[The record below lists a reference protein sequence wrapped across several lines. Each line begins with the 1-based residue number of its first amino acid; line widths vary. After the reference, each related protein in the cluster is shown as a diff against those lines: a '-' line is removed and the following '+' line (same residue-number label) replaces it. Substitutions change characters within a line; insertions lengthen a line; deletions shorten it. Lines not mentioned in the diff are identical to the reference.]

1 MKSPVLS
8 ILFLLIS
15 VTLLAVPNDFRFR
28 HFSVEDGL
36 SSNSVRAIMQD
47 KYGFLWIGTEEGL
60 NRYDGIMI
68 KSYSIC
74 PQAAGKYISSL
85 YGTKKNIWIGT
96 DEGIYIYAYATETFT
111 YFDLTTPN
119 NVRITSIVNHILQDK
134 DGNLWF
140 STNGQG
146 LFRYNLSKNYLE
158 QYEFTSAFGIVASTM
173 ADSDNQIWALTNQ
186 GESGVYKL
194 NKAENKFEPFGLLY
208 NAGNHHSQALAMLE
222 DSEQTL
228 WLGTWECGLQ
238 KIDKYTRQTTTY
250 LHPTDGKGVTHIHS
264 LMEYAPHQLL
274 IGSDDGLL
282 LFNTLTEEYKLFTE
296 NETVPNSL
304 SNRFVYPIIKDR
316 EGGIWIGTYYGG
328 INYIS
333 PNAEQFESFS
343 HSRLYNS
350 INGNVIGRFCE
361 DAHGQIWIASDD
373 GGLNRYSPKDRKF
386 VYYLPADHKN
396 SLSYHNVHALCMDGD
411 NLWIGTYTG
420 GVNVLNLQ
428 TGTFKVYRS
437 YTDIPTSLDGTSS
450 YAIFKDRSDRIWV
463 ASMNGINLYN
473 REEDNFIR
481 IKNLDAMTIDI
492 DQDTKGNLWFST
504 QGKGLFK
511 FHPEK
516 QIWKNYVHN
525 NTLPNTLANNQVN
538 CCLIDSHGEIW
549 AGTMNGLCK
558 YNIEEDNFE
567 TIPLEIPSHN
577 ICSIIEDQHILWLT
591 TTKGLVRYI
600 PGEGCQVFTKS
611 DGLQS
616 DQFLPNAGIKAS
628 DGKIYIGSVNGFNA
642 FYPHQIKTNHVRP
655 PVVITA
661 LEIFNKQIPV
671 GNKLLP
677 KSLNQLEELGEGCQ
691 VFTKSDGLQS
701 DQFLPNAGIKA
712 SDGKI
717 YIGSVNG
724 FNAFYPHQ
732 IKTNHVRPPVVI
744 TALEIFN
751 KQIPVGNKLLPKSL
765 NQLEELEL
773 SYKENAFSLLYA
785 SLSYCTPN
793 KNKYAYK
800 LEGFDKDWNYV
811 GSQNKATYTNLPAGT
826 YLFKVKATNNDGIWN
841 EKGTSLKITIHPP
854 FYWSTASK
862 LLYFVLVCIA
872 FGFVIR
878 FIIKR
883 TEKKHTAEIN
893 KLNANKEKEV
903 HEAKIKFFTMIAHE
917 IRTPVSLIIGPL
929 EKIMKSPVSLPSTVR
944 DDLNIIDRNSQRLL
958 FLVNQLLDFRKVEQ
972 EGMKMKFASQNI
984 HQLLKAVCERFE
996 PFIAQHGARLTVKY
1010 PEADFTAIVDS
1021 EAVTKLVSNL
1031 LTNAS
1036 KYTKDEVTLTC
1047 IVQPEQHTFII
1058 RVTDNGIGISK
1069 EEQKKIFHPFY
1080 QAMDNK
1086 PGTGIGLS
1094 IVKSIVESHNGCIEV
1109 ESEVNKGSSFIVT
1122 LPIEQAQ
1129 VLPQDT
1135 GTSLLNN
1142 PAIPEGILQEDLSG
1156 SPIKHKPTMLIVDDN
1171 EEMLNFLSSSLADK
1185 YSILTAEDGI
1195 EALNKL
1201 KENEVTLI
1209 VSDWMMP
1216 RMDGVEFCK
1225 AIRTN
1230 QATSHIPFILLTA
1243 KTDTNSKIEGMDC
1256 GADAYIEKPFSMQ
1269 YLEACIKNLVDLRN
1283 LLRQKFSKMP
1293 LVPLNSIANNSM
1305 DDKFLTR
1312 MNEIIEE
1319 NFSNPELS
1327 VDFLAEKLCISR
1339 SGLFAKIKTLA
1350 NITPNELIQVVRLKK
1365 AAILLAENKY
1375 RINEI
1380 CYMVGFNN
1388 PSYFSKC
1395 FQKQFGMKPGEF
1407 VNGKREE

>member
-1 MKSPVLS
+1 MKRLVLLLLNLLMPM
-8 ILFLLIS
+8 ILFAAS
-15 VTLLAVPNDFRFR
+15 NDLCFR

-36 SSNSVRAIMQD
+36 SSNSVRALMQD
-47 KYGFLWIGTEEGL
+47 KYGFLWIGTDEGL
-60 NRYDGIMI
+60 NRYDGTTV
-68 KSYSIC
+68 KLYRLKDRG
-74 PQAAGKYISSL
+74 ANEAISSL
-85 YGTKKNIWIGT
+85 YSTLNKIWIGT
-96 DEGIYIYAYATETFT
+96 DEGIYIYDYETEDIMPFVLATSKNIHIETNT
-111 YFDLTTPN
+111 
-119 NVRITSIVNHILQDK
+119 NHIVEDK
-134 DGNLWF
+134 DKNLWF
-140 STNGQG
+140 TTVGQG
-146 LFRYNLSKNYLE
+146 IFKYNTITNHLE
-158 QYEFTSAFGIVASTM
+158 QYEFKNANGLMASVLV
-173 ADSDNQIWALTNQ
+173 DSENQIWAITNW
-186 GESGVYKL
+186 GNSGLFKL
-194 NKAENKFEPFGLLY
+194 NKAENKFETFPLSYESGKHDS
-208 NAGNHHSQALAMLE
+208 NALVMLE
-222 DSEQTL
+222 DSEHTL

-238 KIDKYTRQTTTY
+238 KIDKYSGKATTY
-250 LHPTDGKGVTHIHS
+250 LHPTDGKGATHIHS
-264 LMEYAPHQLL
+264 IMEYAPHQLL

-282 LFNTLTEEYKLFTE
+282 LFNTITEEYQLFTE
-296 NETVPNSL
+296 DETNPHSL
-304 SNRFVYPIIKDR
+304 SNRFVYPIIKDH

-328 INYIS
+328 VNYIS
-333 PNAEQFESFS
+333 PNTGQFESFV
-343 HSRLYNS
+343 HSRFSNS
-350 INGNVIGRFCE
+350 VNGTVIGRFCE
-361 DAHGQIWIASDD
+361 DS
-373 GGLNRYSPKDRKF
+373 N
-386 VYYLPADHKN
+386 
-396 SLSYHNVHALCMDGD
+396 GD
-411 NLWIGTYTG
+411 VWIGTYTG

-428 TGTFKVYRS
+428 TGTFKTYS
-437 YTDIPTSLDGTSS
+437 AYQDNPASLDGTSS
-450 YAIFKDRSDRIWV
+450 YAIFKDRKERIWV
-463 ASMNGINLYN
+463 TSMSGVNLYN
-473 REEDNFIR
+473 REKDNFTR
-481 IKNLDAMTIDI
+481 IKYLDALTIDI

-511 FHPEK
+511 YHPEK
-516 QIWKNYVHN
+516 QIWKNYIHDHKN
-525 NTLPNTLANNQVN
+525 PNSLANNQVN
-538 CCLIDSHGEIW
+538 CVLIDTNGEMW
-549 AGTMNGLCK
+549 VGTMNGLCK
-558 YNIEEDNFE
+558 YNAEEDAFE
-567 TIPLEIPSHN
+567 TLPLEIPSHN
-577 ICSIIEDQHILWLT
+577 ICSIIEDQRILWLT
-591 TTKGLVRYI
+591 TTKGLVRYT
-600 PGEGCQVFTKS
+600 PGEGCRVFTKS

-616 DQFLPNAGIKAS
+616 EQFLPNAALKAS

-642 FYPHQIKTNHVRP
+642 FYPHQIKTNVMLP
-655 PVVITA
+655 PVIITE
-661 LEIFNKQIPV
+661 LEIDNK
-671 GNKLLP
+671 
-677 KSLNQLEELGEGCQ
+677 
-691 VFTKSDGLQS
+691 
-701 DQFLPNAGIKA
+701 
-712 SDGKI
+712 
-717 YIGSVNG
+717 
-724 FNAFYPHQ
+724 
-732 IKTNHVRPPVVI
+732 
-744 TALEIFN
+744 EI
-751 KQIPVGNKLLPKSL
+751 QTGNKLLPKSL

-862 LLYFVLVCIA
+862 LLYFILVCIA

-996 PFIAQHGARLTVKY
+996 PFIAQHGARLTVEY

-1122 LPIEQAQ
+1122 LPVEQAQ

-1142 PAIPEGILQEDLSG
+1142 PAIPEEILQEDLSG

-1230 QATSHIPFILLTA
+1230 QTTSHIPFILLTV

>member
-1 MKSPVLS
+1 MKRQ
-8 ILFLLIS
+8 FLLIFFLSIS
-15 VTLLAVPNDFRFR
+15 VTLFAVPNDFRFR
-28 HFSVEDGL
+28 HLSVEDGL
-36 SSNSVRAIMQD
+36 SSNSVRAIIQD

-60 NRYDGIMI
+60 NRYDGTII
-68 KSYSIC
+68 KSYPIC

-85 YGTKKNIWIGT
+85 YETDKKIWIGT
-96 DEGIYIYAYATETFT
+96 DEGIYTYTYETETFA
-111 YFDLTTPN
+111 YFNLATSN
-119 NVRITSIVNHILQDK
+119 QNRITNIVNHILEDK

-146 LFRYNLSKNYLE
+146 LFRYHVSKNYLE
-158 QYEFTSAFGIVASTM
+158 QYEFQDAYGIIASTM
-173 ADSDNQIWALTNQ
+173 IDSDNQIWAVTNQ
-186 GESGVYKL
+186 GESGIYKL
-194 NKAENKFEPFGLLY
+194 NKVENKFEPFTLSY
-208 NAGNHHSQALAMLE
+208 DIEKHRPHSLAMLE
-222 DSEQTL
+222 DSEHTL

-238 KIDKYTRQTTTY
+238 KIDKYTRKTTTY
-250 LHPTDGKGVTHIHS
+250 LHPADEKGVTHIHS

-274 IGSDDGLL
+274 VGSDDGLL

-296 NETVPNSL
+296 DETTPYSL
-304 SNRFVYPIIKDR
+304 SNRFIYPIIKDR

-328 INYIS
+328 VNYIS
-333 PNAEQFESFS
+333 PKTEQFEGFA

-350 INGNVIGRFCE
+350 VNGTVIGRFCE
-361 DAHGQIWIASDD
+361 DSHGQIWIASDD
-373 GGLNRYSPKDRKF
+373 GGLNCYSPKDRKF
-386 VYYLPADHKN
+386 THFLNRQDNKN
-396 SLSYHNVHALCMDGD
+396 SLSYHNVHALCLDGN

-450 YAIFKDRSDRIWV
+450 YAIFKDRSERIWV
-463 ASMNGINLYN
+463 ASMTGINLYN
-473 REEDNFIR
+473 REEDNFVR
-481 IKNLDAMTIDI
+481 VRNLDALTIDI
-492 DQDTKGNLWFST
+492 DQDTKGNIWFST

-511 FHPEK
+511 YHPEK
-516 QIWKNYVHN
+516 QIWKNYIHDAN
-525 NTLPNTLANNQVN
+525 RPNTLVNNQVN
-538 CCLIDSHGEIW
+538 CCLIDSHGDMW
-549 AGTMNGLCK
+549 VGTMNGLCK
-558 YNIEEDNFE
+558 YNAQKDNFE

-591 TTKGLVRYI
+591 TTKGLVRYV

-616 DQFLPNAGIKAS
+616 DQFLPNAGLKAS

-642 FYPHQIKTNHVRP
+642 FYPHQIKTNHARP
-655 PVVITA
+655 PVVITE
-661 LEIFNKQIPV
+661 LEIFNKTIPV
-671 GNKLLP
+671 GDKLLP
-677 KSLNQLEELGEGCQ
+677 KALNQM
-691 VFTKSDGLQS
+691 
-701 DQFLPNAGIKA
+701 
-712 SDGKI
+712 
-717 YIGSVNG
+717 
-724 FNAFYPHQ
+724 
-732 IKTNHVRPPVVI
+732 
-744 TALEIFN
+744 
-751 KQIPVGNKLLPKSL
+751 
-765 NQLEELEL
+765 EELEL
-773 SYKENAFSLLYA
+773 SYKDNVFSLLYA
-785 SLSYCTPN
+785 SLSYCTPQR
-793 KNKYAYK
+793 NKYAYK
-800 LEGFDKDWNYV
+800 LEGFDKEWNYV

-826 YLFKVKATNNDGIWN
+826 YTFRVKASNNDGIWN

-854 FYWSTASK
+854 FYLSTASK
-862 LLYFVLVCIA
+862 LLYFVLVCTA
-872 FGFVIR
+872 FGFFIR

-893 KLNANKEKEV
+893 KLNENKEKEV

-929 EKIMKSPVSLPSTVR
+929 EKIMKLSIPLPASVR

-972 EGMKMKFASQNI
+972 EGMKMKFSSQNI
-984 HQLLKAVCERFE
+984 YQLLKAVCERFE
-996 PFIAQHGARLTVKY
+996 PFIIQHGAQLKVEY
-1010 PEADFTAIVDS
+1010 PNTEFTATVDS
-1021 EAVTKLVSNL
+1021 EAITKVVSNL

-1036 KYTKDEVTLTC
+1036 KYTKDEVLLSC
-1047 IVQPEQHTFII
+1047 RIHPEQHTFSI

-1069 EEQKKIFHPFY
+1069 EEQKKIFQPFY

-1094 IVKSIVESHNGCIEV
+1094 IVQGIVESHNGCIEV
-1109 ESEVNKGSSFIVT
+1109 ESEVNKGSSFTVT
-1122 LPIEQAQ
+1122 LPVEQSQAESADEH
-1129 VLPQDT
+1129 PGIPD
-1135 GTSLLNN
+1135 ND
-1142 PAIPEGILQEDLSG
+1142 AIPEDILLET
-1156 SPIKHKPTMLIVDDN
+1156 SPVVVPKSKPIMLIVDDN
-1171 EEMLNFLSSSLADK
+1171 REMLNFLAGSLSDK
-1185 YSILTAEDGI
+1185 YSILTAEDGV
-1195 EALNKL
+1195 EALERL

-1216 RMDGVEFCK
+1216 RMNGVEFCK
-1225 AIRTN
+1225 EVRAN
-1230 QATSHIPFILLTA
+1230 QSTSHIPFILLTA

-1256 GADAYIEKPFSMQ
+1256 GADAYIEKPFSVQ

-1293 LVPLNSIANNSM
+1293 LVPLNSIANNTV
-1305 DDKFLTR
+1305 DDQFLTR

-1327 VDFLAEKLCISR
+1327 VDFLAERLCISR

-1365 AAILLAENKY
+1365 AAALLSENKY

-1388 PSYFSKC
+1388 PSYFAKC

-1407 VNGKREE
+1407 MNTKKEE

>member
-1 MKSPVLS
+1 M
-8 ILFLLIS
+8 
-15 VTLLAVPNDFRFR
+15 
-28 HFSVEDGL
+28 
-36 SSNSVRAIMQD
+36 
-47 KYGFLWIGTEEGL
+47 
-60 NRYDGIMI
+60 
-68 KSYSIC
+68 
-74 PQAAGKYISSL
+74 
-85 YGTKKNIWIGT
+85 
-96 DEGIYIYAYATETFT
+96 
-111 YFDLTTPN
+111 
-119 NVRITSIVNHILQDK
+119 
-134 DGNLWF
+134 
-140 STNGQG
+140 
-146 LFRYNLSKNYLE
+146 
-158 QYEFTSAFGIVASTM
+158 
-173 ADSDNQIWALTNQ
+173 
-186 GESGVYKL
+186 
-194 NKAENKFEPFGLLY
+194 
-208 NAGNHHSQALAMLE
+208 
-222 DSEQTL
+222 
-228 WLGTWECGLQ
+228 
-238 KIDKYTRQTTTY
+238 
-250 LHPTDGKGVTHIHS
+250 
-264 LMEYAPHQLL
+264 
-274 IGSDDGLL
+274 
-282 LFNTLTEEYKLFTE
+282 
-296 NETVPNSL
+296 
-304 SNRFVYPIIKDR
+304 
-316 EGGIWIGTYYGG
+316 
-328 INYIS
+328 
-333 PNAEQFESFS
+333 
-343 HSRLYNS
+343 
-350 INGNVIGRFCE
+350 
-361 DAHGQIWIASDD
+361 
-373 GGLNRYSPKDRKF
+373 
-386 VYYLPADHKN
+386 
-396 SLSYHNVHALCMDGD
+396 
-411 NLWIGTYTG
+411 
-420 GVNVLNLQ
+420 
-428 TGTFKVYRS
+428 
-437 YTDIPTSLDGTSS
+437 
-450 YAIFKDRSDRIWV
+450 
-463 ASMNGINLYN
+463 
-473 REEDNFIR
+473 
-481 IKNLDAMTIDI
+481 
-492 DQDTKGNLWFST
+492 
-504 QGKGLFK
+504 
-511 FHPEK
+511 
-516 QIWKNYVHN
+516 
-525 NTLPNTLANNQVN
+525 
-538 CCLIDSHGEIW
+538 
-549 AGTMNGLCK
+549 
-558 YNIEEDNFE
+558 
-567 TIPLEIPSHN
+567 
-577 ICSIIEDQHILWLT
+577 
-591 TTKGLVRYI
+591 
-600 PGEGCQVFTKS
+600 
-611 DGLQS
+611 
-616 DQFLPNAGIKAS
+616 
-628 DGKIYIGSVNGFNA
+628 
-642 FYPHQIKTNHVRP
+642 
-655 PVVITA
+655 
-661 LEIFNKQIPV
+661 
-671 GNKLLP
+671 
-677 KSLNQLEELGEGCQ
+677 
-691 VFTKSDGLQS
+691 
-701 DQFLPNAGIKA
+701 
-712 SDGKI
+712 
-717 YIGSVNG
+717 
-724 FNAFYPHQ
+724 
-732 IKTNHVRPPVVI
+732 
-744 TALEIFN
+744 
-751 KQIPVGNKLLPKSL
+751 
-765 NQLEELEL
+765 EELEL

-1122 LPIEQAQ
+1122 LPVEQVQ

-1142 PAIPEGILQEDLSG
+1142 PTIPEGILQEDLSG

-1171 EEMLNFLSSSLADK
+1171 EEMLNFLSSSLTDK

>member
-1 MKSPVLS
+1 MRKPILS

-15 VTLLAVPNDFRFR
+15 VILLAVPNDFRFR

-60 NRYDGIMI
+60 NRYDGTMI
-68 KSYSIC
+68 KSYPIC
-74 PQAAGKYISSL
+74 PKTAGKYISSL
-85 YGTKKNIWIGT
+85 YETKNNIWIGT
-96 DEGIYIYAYATETFT
+96 DEGIYIYSYATETFVH
-111 YFDLTTPN
+111 FNLTTPN
-119 NVRITSIVNHILQDK
+119 NIRITNTVNHILEDK

-146 LFRYNLSKNYLE
+146 LFRYNPPKNYLE
-158 QYEFTSAFGIVASTM
+158 QYEFKSASEIIASTM
-173 ADSDNQIWALTNQ
+173 IDSDNQIWALTNQ

-194 NKAENKFEPFGLLY
+194 NKAENKFEPFELLY
-208 NAGNHHSQALAMLE
+208 NTGEHRSQALAMLE

-238 KIDKYTRQTTTY
+238 KIDKYTRKTTTY
-250 LHPTDGKGVTHIHS
+250 LHPTDRKGVTHIHS

-296 NETVPNSL
+296 NETTPNSL

-343 HSRLYNS
+343 HSRLHNS
-350 INGNVIGRFCE
+350 VNGNVIGRFCE

-373 GGLNRYSPKDRKF
+373 GGLNRYSPEDRKF
-386 VYYLPADHKN
+386 VHYLPADNKN
-396 SLSYHNVHALCMDGD
+396 SLSYHNVHALCMDED

-428 TGTFKVYRS
+428 TGIFKVYHS
-437 YTDIPTSLDGTSS
+437 YTDVPTSLDGTSS

-481 IKNLDAMTIDI
+481 IKNLDALTIDI

-511 FHPEK
+511 YHPEK
-516 QIWKNYVHN
+516 QIWKNYIHDHKN
-525 NTLPNTLANNQVN
+525 PNSLANNQVN
-538 CCLIDSHGEIW
+538 CVLIDTNGEMW
-549 AGTMNGLCK
+549 VGTMNGLCK
-558 YNIEEDNFE
+558 YNAEEDAFE
-567 TIPLEIPSHN
+567 TLTLEIPSHN
-577 ICSIIEDQHILWLT
+577 ICSIIEDQRILWLT
-591 TTKGLVRYI
+591 TTKGLVRYS
-600 PGEGCQVFTKS
+600 PGEGCRVFTKS

-616 DQFLPNAGIKAS
+616 EQFLPNAAFKAS

-642 FYPHQIKTNHVRP
+642 FYPYQIKTNVVLP
-655 PVVITA
+655 PVVITE
-661 LEIFNKQIPV
+661 LEIGNKQIPV
-671 GNKLLP
+671 GDKLLP
-677 KSLNQLEELGEGCQ
+677 KSLNQL
-691 VFTKSDGLQS
+691 K
-701 DQFLPNAGIKA
+701 
-712 SDGKI
+712 
-717 YIGSVNG
+717 
-724 FNAFYPHQ
+724 
-732 IKTNHVRPPVVI
+732 
-744 TALEIFN
+744 
-751 KQIPVGNKLLPKSL
+751 
-765 NQLEELEL
+765 ELEL

-854 FYWSTASK
+854 FYWCTASK

-929 EKIMKSPVSLPSTVR
+929 EKIMKSPLPLPATVR

-972 EGMKMKFASQNI
+972 EEMKMKFASQNI

-996 PFIAQHGARLTVKY
+996 PFIAQHGARLTVEY
-1010 PEADFTAIVDS
+1010 PDAGFTAIVDS

-1036 KYTKDEVTLTC
+1036 KYTKDEVILAC
-1047 IVQPEQHTFII
+1047 ITQPEQHTFTI

-1080 QAMDNK
+1080 QAMNNK

-1122 LPIEQAQ
+1122 LPVEQAQ

-1135 GTSLLNN
+1135 GTSLLDN
-1142 PAIPEGILQEDLSG
+1142 PAIPEDILQESLPG
-1156 SPIKHKPTMLIVDDN
+1156 SPVKHKPAMLIVDDN
-1171 EEMLNFLSSSLADK
+1171 EEMLNFLSGSLADR
-1185 YSILTAEDGI
+1185 YSILTAEDGV
-1195 EALNKL
+1195 EALEKL

-1225 AIRTN
+1225 AVRASQT
-1230 QATSHIPFILLTA
+1230 TSHIPFILLTA

-1327 VDFLAEKLCISR
+1327 VDFLAEQLCISR
-1339 SGLFAKIKTLA
+1339 SGLFGKIKTLA

-1365 AAILLAENKY
+1365 AAALLAENKY

-1407 VNGKREE
+1407 VNGKRNSPPVAEMN